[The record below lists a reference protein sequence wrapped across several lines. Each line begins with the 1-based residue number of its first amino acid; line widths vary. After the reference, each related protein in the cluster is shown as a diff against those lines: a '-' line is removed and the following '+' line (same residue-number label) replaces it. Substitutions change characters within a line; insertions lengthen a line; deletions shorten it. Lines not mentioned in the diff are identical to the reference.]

1 MKTMIRSILIAFLLT
16 GFFVSGC
23 LKEKGKRKYEMQL
36 LFDNGEVYKD
46 EGVLDETKITEYN
59 GKAVY
64 TTFFNDYYF
73 LKVND
78 KLVSSGPLIIVNG
91 KNGDI
96 YFEGAYKK
104 KGRAFTVDDGYFEV
118 IWRDAYGDPLTNLVL
133 TGRWTLKRSQ

>member
-1 MKTMIRSILIAFLLT
+1 MIRSILIAFLLT

-46 EGVLDETKITEYN
+46 EGILDETKIPEYN

-64 TTFFNDYYF
+64 TTVFNDYYF

-78 KLVSSGPLIIVNG
+78 KLVCSGSLIIVNG
-91 KNGDI
+91 KHGDI
-96 YFEGAYKK
+96 YFEGSYTR
-104 KGRAFTVDDGYFEV
+104 KGRAFIVDDGYFEV
-118 IWRDAYGDPLTNLVL
+118 IWRDNAGDPLTNSIL
-133 TGRWTLKRSQ
+133 TGKWTLKRK